1 MSDGADDRVSL
12 SKALRRVCPS
22 SLNALRLAV
31 AILFVGIASFWVY
44 FHAAQKRTVVV
55 DVTTGS
61 FEIELASGL
70 NGKALR
76 GVYVCQRG
84 ERTDANPTE
93 STPIEIGCPRSHQL
107 YGPFEG
113 LAPRLPAETKLR
125 VTSLADAL
133 RIDVV
138 SVPVGYEDTDIG
150 QMQGGAYVIVG
161 EKAIRSFG
169 TLPLSG
175 AFALGARFNE
185 TDRMSITDG
194 RFQIRGYTPWGLLV
208 NDTRE
213 LRGGTLQAGA
223 RLRLVDRT
231 GETAEGHLAVMLA
244 DAPSTLMRVTGLS
257 EHDTSNLVVR
267 YYFTDE
273 VIIRPS
279 FIEAVILDPFFQLLA
294 TVLGMIAGY
303 SWLRRLLSL

>member
-1 MSDGADDRVSL
+1 MR
-12 SKALRRVCPS
+12 PS
-22 SLNALRLAV
+22 SLNALRLSVAV
-31 AILFVGIASFWVY
+31 LFVGIVAFWIY

-61 FEIELASGL
+61 LEIELASGL

-84 ERTDANPTE
+84 KRADASPAENAPA
-93 STPIEIGCPRSHQL
+93 EIGCPRSHQL
-107 YGPFEG
+107 YEREDV
-113 LAPRLPAETKLR
+113 LAPRLPAGTKLR
-125 VTSLADAL
+125 VTSLDNAL
-133 RIDVV
+133 RIDVL
-138 SVPVGYEDTDIG
+138 SIPKAYADSEIK
-150 QMQGGAYVIVG
+150 QMQGGAYVIFG
-161 EKAIRSFG
+161 EEAIKSFG

-175 AFALGARFNE
+175 AFALGAQFNE
-185 TDRMSITDG
+185 TDRMSIIDG

-223 RLRLVDRT
+223 RLRLVDQT
-231 GETAEGHLAVMLA
+231 GETADGHLAVMLA
-244 DAPSTLMRVTGLS
+244 DAPSTLMRVTGIS
-257 EHDTSNLVVR
+257 KHDTSNLAVR

-273 VIIRPS
+273 VVIRPS